1 MRQEAC
7 SGSIKR
13 VQGSPGRACNAAGA
27 LCLLMLMQIIFASS
41 QRVAAAETPKDR
53 WTAFMMGVP
62 EKLDLK
68 RSVETATNYVLKQTH
83 EPLFRKD
90 DGENYSSK
98 VLLKW
103 SRDLS
108 KKSYCFCPDQS
119 IRFDAGKYFDIGFFG
134 EYIRQTTEKYNKEFS
149 LVQSSVCVY
158 VKFDRPE
165 EGFLDLL
172 SKYENAPSVTGDKW
186 GEVGLGPFIISSM
199 KEGELLLARK
209 EKVSGGYN
217 EIVIKEFKGVSDRGY
232 LESHASDYNNVPVY
246 YQPDWRVKE
255 YQGVDTVDLQ
265 VNGIV
270 INIPDKGVRELVYN
284 CLDVDRFR
292 RAFFPERKEFLDI
305 STVLPIGMAGAKP
318 GRASQ
323 SCAAPRL
330 TYSKPLVLL
339 NHISGN
345 DKQLSEVVEE
355 FFARTGIRI
364 KVVRCTPGEFVK
376 ALQSSPRGYSLIVA
390 GLGAMQNEYSVFFNY
405 FVRDNGFYD
414 FQVPRIRQL
423 HQDLTHERD
432 KLSAAARANE
442 IASELE
448 KGRFFLPLHQNI
460 RRLYYPKGIKNLNI
474 GRGFVQYPEIADFR
488 W

>member
-1 MRQEAC
+1 MRQDAG
-7 SGSIKR
+7 SGLIVR
-13 VQGSPGRACNAAGA
+13 VSASRGRAGNAARA
-27 LCLLMLMQIIFASS
+27 VCLLLLLQVFFAAS
-41 QRVAAAETPKDR
+41 QRVSAAETPKDR

-90 DGENYSSK
+90 DGENYSSR

-103 SRDLS
+103 SRDLF
-108 KKSYCFCPDQS
+108 KKSYYFCPDQS
-119 IRFDAGKYFDIGFFG
+119 LGFDSGNYFDIGFFG

-149 LVQSSVCVY
+149 LVQSSACVY

-165 EGFLDLL
+165 EGFLDFL
-172 SKYENAPSVTGDKW
+172 SKYENAPSVMGEKW
-186 GEVGLGPFIISSM
+186 GVVGLGPFTISGI

-209 EKVSGGYN
+209 EKVFRGYN

-255 YQGVDTVDLQ
+255 YQGIDTLDLQ
-265 VNGIV
+265 VNGIA
-270 INIPDKGVRELVYN
+270 INIQDKGVRERVYN

-292 RAFFPERKEFLDI
+292 RAFFPARKEFLDI

-323 SCAAPRL
+323 SCTATRL
-330 TYSKPLVLL
+330 SYSKPLVLL

-376 ALQSSPRGYSLIVA
+376 ALQSTPRGYDLIVA
-390 GLGAMQNEYSVFFNY
+390 AVGAMQNEYSVFFNY
-405 FVRDNGFYD
+405 FVRDNGFYG
-414 FQVPRIRQL
+414 FEVPRVRRL
-423 HQDLTHERD
+423 HQELIHERD
-432 KLSAAARANE
+432 KLSAAARASE

-448 KGRFFLPLHQNI
+448 KGKFFLPLHQNI